1 MKRGRMCICV
11 RTRAR
16 GKKNKEERKKV
27 VCFAFQ
33 EVTMTHTH
41 TEKHGKKHL
50 WLHVLWQ
57 QQNSLYP
64 PPSSGPPFTCPICM
78 IKGSYQPKQKPTN
91 LLCFTFNIYLNFSS
105 TEKLCVPPLC
115 QVVAV
120 NLADQKLPEGW
131 LAGWQRK
138 KNAPLQCNFTGTP
151 EWGETGK
158 QIKQQRATSTATVKV
173 AAHFAEKSD

>member
-1 MKRGRMCICV
+1 
-11 RTRAR
+11 
-16 GKKNKEERKKV
+16 
-27 VCFAFQ
+27 
-33 EVTMTHTH
+33 
-41 TEKHGKKHL
+41 
-50 WLHVLWQ
+50 
-57 QQNSLYP
+57 
-64 PPSSGPPFTCPICM
+64 M

-120 NLADQKLPEGW
+120 NLADQKLPEGC
-131 LAGWQRK
+131 LKERK
-138 KNAPLQCNFTGTP
+138 TLRFSATLP
-151 EWGETGK
+151 EHRGEEGGGGTGK